1 MPSTEKVFANN
12 RLLAAL
18 PQQDREKLLSHCQQV
33 ELTFAEELYR
43 AGELILHVYF
53 PTEGFI
59 ALMMPGNDN
68 AEVEVGLVGDEGI
81 LGSTLILGNHIAPF
95 HAVVQGTGS
104 ALCITAEAFLHELE
118 QSPALQL
125 ELKHYLSV
133 SITQLGQTAACNRF
147 HLVEARLARWLLM
160 TQDRA
165 HSNQFHLTHVFLAY
179 ILGVRRV
186 GVTKAASS
194 LLKQKLISYKR
205 GDITILDR
213 MGLEAISC
221 ECYQADKEIYQR
233 ILG

>member
-1 MPSTEKVFANN
+1 MSSIQKISTTN
-12 RLLAAL
+12 RLLSAL
-18 PQQDREKLLSHCQQV
+18 PQKDREQLLSHCQQV
-33 ELTFAEELYR
+33 ELTFAEELYC
-43 AGELILHVYF
+43 AGELIPHVYF

-59 ALMMPGNDN
+59 TLMMPGTHN
-68 AEVEVGLVGDEGI
+68 AEVEVGLVGDEGV
-81 LGSTLILGNHIAPF
+81 LGITLILGVYVAPF
-95 HAVVQGTGS
+95 HAVVQGAGS
-104 ALCITAEAFLHELE
+104 ALRITVAAFLEVFE
-118 QSPALQL
+118 QSVALQV

-165 HSNQFHLTHVFLAY
+165 HSNQFHITHVFLAY

-205 GDITILDR
+205 GNITILNR

-221 ECYQADKEIYQR
+221 ECYRADKEIYQQ